1 MHSVVLRYNYYHR
14 KQFPELKFLAFEPFC
29 KMASIANPSLLISLL
44 IRQKMFLLIHCYRM
58 LSDVCLQGPLIRTD
72 QPSEVTS
79 VVKYYHLL
87 PYYDIL
93 SDWISRETHYHGFL
107 PSLRHLAVVDKDNWS
122 WTNHGL
128 KEMYNV
134 MQQSTLRNV
143 LVSNGHPFTSNDSYG
158 GQHMVLVNQLHSET
172 DMMIIVELDDLCY
185 ELGWTLPQYSVL
197 PSILDGRVEDVNFYS
212 GMFQATVTLKGLN
225 FECTVNGDMKSSRR
239 AARSSAAAT
248 HMLSKLLSMA
258 RSQAQARV

>member
-1 MHSVVLRYNYYHR
+1 M
-14 KQFPELKFLAFEPFC
+14 
-29 KMASIANPSLLISLL
+29 IS
-44 IRQKMFLLIHCYRM
+44 M
-58 LSDVCLQGPLIRTD
+58 LVILQGPLIRID
-72 QPSEVTS
+72 QPSEVT
-79 VVKYYHLL
+79 
-87 PYYDIL
+87 
-93 SDWISRETHYHGFL
+93 T
-107 PSLRHLAVVDKDNWS
+107 
-122 WTNHGL
+122 
-128 KEMYNV
+128 
-134 MQQSTLRNV
+134 
-143 LVSNGHPFTSNDSYG
+143 
-158 GQHMVLVNQLHSET
+158 
-172 DMMIIVELDDLCY
+172 VELDDLCY